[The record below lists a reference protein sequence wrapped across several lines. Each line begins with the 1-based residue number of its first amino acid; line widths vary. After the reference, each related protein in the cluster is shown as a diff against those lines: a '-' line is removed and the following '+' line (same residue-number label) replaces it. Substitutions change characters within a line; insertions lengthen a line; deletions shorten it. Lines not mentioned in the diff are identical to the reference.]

1 MRLDE
6 IFSAG
11 TKFKEFSK
19 TDIDKAEFYVKNSSI
34 KDVDLEGGAYC
45 LKITP
50 SDFYGLFK
58 DEEFIGWAKIENS
71 SKKNADLRL
80 IYIQPKFRKTKAF
93 LIFLNAIKSELKKPI
108 AIDGAIFKD
117 GEDVLK
123 SLSKRNLFKVKVVDS
138 DTGKEEDFTGEVP
151 NDKKKYIVV
160 EGFDF
165 PLGERYFAPG
175 GGFVDQSFVLF
186 D

>member
-11 TKFKEFSK
+11 TKFKEFSQS
-19 TDIDKAEFYVKNSSI
+19 DIDKAEFYIKNSSM
-34 KDVDLEGGAYC
+34 KDIDLEGGEYS

-50 SDFYGLFK
+50 NDFYGLFR
-58 DEEFIGWAKIENS
+58 DEELVGWAKIENS
-71 SKKNADLRL
+71 PNKNVDLRL
-80 IYIQPKFRKTKAF
+80 IYILSKFINTKAF
-93 LIFLNAIKSELKKPI
+93 LIFLNSIKSELKKPI

-123 SLSKRNLFKVKVVDS
+123 SLSKRDLFKVKVVDS
-138 DTGKEEDFTGEVP
+138 VTGKEEDFTGTVP
-151 NDKKKYIVV
+151 NDKKKYIVL

-175 GGFVDQSFVLF
+175 GGYVDQSFVLF